1 MIRFF
6 NLLVVLSLSKIAF
19 SQEVNFTLSVK
30 KCTVD
35 TLFIFGDQQEEFLL
49 FRNNKFSK
57 KINIKPGFYSLNLG
71 DNFVD
76 IYLVK
81 NAKLDGNVEFDNFNS
96 TLNFKGFGSNEA
108 NFLIR
113 LQKISESV
121 DNIDSFKLIH
131 NKNELDLSLAKYRN
145 KLISILPKS
154 NDKDFL
160 VFANERIEN
169 QVKYFEEVGI
179 QNLSLFELNGL
190 KCPDF
195 NFIDIKGTTFKLN
208 NFENKYLLIDIWATW
223 CAPCI
228 DDLKYLEEI
237 KQNFKEKPIEF
248 ISVSIDDKI
257 ENWKKNINERNLI
270 GFQLLSPKAR
280 DDVFFEQIKLIT
292 VPRYL
297 LISPEGII
305 VNSNTPRPSSP
316 ELVKL
321 LDSVVK

>member
-1 MIRFF
+1 M
-6 NLLVVLSLSKIAF
+6 
-19 SQEVNFTLSVK
+19 
-30 KCTVD
+30 
-35 TLFIFGDQQEEFLL
+35 
-49 FRNNKFSK
+49 
-57 KINIKPGFYSLNLG
+57 
-71 DNFVD
+71 
-76 IYLVK
+76 
-81 NAKLDGNVEFDNFNS
+81 
-96 TLNFKGFGSNEA
+96 
-108 NFLIR
+108 
-113 LQKISESV
+113 
-121 DNIDSFKLIH
+121 
-131 NKNELDLSLAKYRN
+131 
-145 KLISILPKS
+145 ISILPKS